1 MRGSPP
7 VAMGV
12 IAAAAMTGGLLAAL
26 APSLASQIGLPDP
39 GPAVD
44 VGLPLARVL
53 ALGAGA
59 ACAGNLLLAAAFA
72 PGESGRPGAVVSPAG
87 YAGLRAARWWSLAQ
101 GVASAVVAVLTVLD
115 NTGIRAGQALAN
127 WPGLLA
133 GLEQIEPA
141 TGWLVAATVAMVVA
155 GFAGWVLGW
164 RGSVGLLLFSLAG
177 PLCVALTAATNTQRS
192 HDIAGDAQAVR
203 MVAALLW
210 LGGALAVLTQLHRC
224 GDRRRTVLRRHA
236 ALARWCLPIVAVTG
250 VVSTAYAMGE
260 LTTATLV
267 GSGYGRLTLVGAAL
281 LTGLAVLAVATGRAR
296 TEAGARRL
304 VGLEAVLL
312 VAGACVDTALT
323 RLVPPA
329 ELGYQPSRYIYLIG
343 HDLPATMT
351 GPDLAL
357 RWRPDL
363 VLGSLAVLA
372 ATLYLLGVRRLWRSG
387 TRWPARHTA
396 AWPAGCA
403 VLLVATCS
411 GLGNY
416 GPAVFSVHLVQH
428 MLLATLA
435 PALLVLGHGITLA
448 GRASTEGTARRLSDL
463 LDTPVARL
471 AGNPVAAL
479 AATAIMLFGLYPTGL
494 FAAIVREHWA
504 HLIMNGSALLSG
516 LALFWCILGQGP
528 GRRALP
534 AIGQIVTVF
543 AVMALHAAFAAWLLG
558 RSVPVA
564 AGFYGSLHL
573 PFVPDPLADQRLGA
587 VLAWGLGELPVIIAV
602 IALVLRWSRDDR
614 SSRDV
619 NDLTTS
625 GDKELAG
632 SFR

>member
-1 MRGSPP
+1 MRRWSPL
-7 VAMGV
+7 ALGLT
-12 IAAAAMTGGLLAAL
+12 AAAVLTGGLIAAL
-26 APSLASQIGLPDP
+26 APSLAAQFGLPEP
-39 GPAVD
+39 GPVVD

-59 ACAGNLLLAAAFA
+59 ACVGNLLLASALA
-72 PGESGRPGAVVSPAG
+72 PGESGGPGALVSPAG

-101 GVASAVVAVLTVLD
+101 GVASAAVAVLTASE
-115 NTGIRAGQALAN
+115 NTGIPPARALAN
-127 WPGLLA
+127 GPALLV

-141 TGWLVAATVAMVVA
+141 AGWLVAATVALLVA

-164 RGSVGLLLFSLAG
+164 RATVGLLVFALAG
-177 PLCVALTAATNTQRS
+177 PLCVALTAATNAQRS

-203 MVAALLW
+203 LVAAVLW
-210 LGGALAVLTQLHRC
+210 LGSAMVVATVPA
-224 GDRRRTVLRRHA
+224 RRDQRAAMLRRHTA
-236 ALARWCLPIVAVTG
+236 IARWCLPIVAVAAA
-250 VVSTAYAMGE
+250 VSTAYAMGE
-260 LTTATLV
+260 LTPVALV
-267 GSGYGRLTLVGAAL
+267 GSGYGRLTLAGAAL
-281 LTGLAVLAVATGRAR
+281 LMALAVIAARAR
-296 TEAGARRL
+296 TRRL
-304 VGLEAVLL
+304 AGLEVALL
-312 VAGACVDTALT
+312 VAAACVDTALA

-329 ELGYQPSRYIYLIG
+329 ELSYQPSRDIYLIG

-351 GPDLAL
+351 PLDLAL

-372 ATLYLLGVRRLWRSG
+372 AVLYLLGVRRLRRAG
-387 TRWPARHTA
+387 ARWPARHTA
-396 AWPAGCA
+396 AWLAGCVA
-403 VLLVATCS
+403 LPVATCS

-448 GRASTEGTARRLSDL
+448 RRASTQATARRLADL
-463 LDTPVARL
+463 LDSPAARL
-471 AGNPVAAL
+471 AGNPVVAL

-504 HLIMNGSALLSG
+504 HLAMNGSALLTG
-516 LALFWCILGQGP
+516 LALFWCILGYGP

-534 AIGQIVTVF
+534 PIGQIVTIF
-543 AVMALHAAFAAWLLG
+543 AVMALHAGFAAWLLG

-564 AGFYGSLHL
+564 AVFYGSLRL

-587 VLAWGLGELPVIIAV
+587 VLAWALGELPVIIAV
-602 IALVLRWSRDDR
+602 VALVLRWSRDDR
-614 SSRDV
+614 ASRDV
-619 NDLTTS
+619 NAVTASADR
-625 GDKELAG
+625 ELAG
-632 SFR
+632 SFH